1 MTVKMVSRVI
11 EVIEL
16 FAQEKQPLALS
27 EMARLLQMPV
37 STCLG
42 LIRTLEA
49 LGYIYETGRRQGY
62 YPTGRLLTMAQVI
75 AAHDPVLDFVKPTL
89 VELRDNVRETV
100 VFGKL
105 REDWEVVY
113 LEVVDGPQR
122 IRYFARAGETRHAYV
137 NSQGRALLSTLTA
150 QARNAAFKEMKLE
163 RLTDATLTTAA
174 AINAEIE
181 RSKARGWFAILGET
195 HPDLAGIAWPVR
207 LGRQMYAVSI
217 AGPRNRIEPRMQ
229 ELSGFLRGACA
240 TIEESDSRK
249 ETP

>member
-1 MTVKMVSRVI
+1 MVSRVI

-27 EMARLLQMPV
+27 EMARLMEMPV

-49 LGYIYETGRRQGY
+49 HGYIYETGRRQGY
-62 YPTGRLLTMAQVI
+62 YPTGRLLAMAQVI
-75 AAHDPVLDFVKPTL
+75 SAHDPVIDSARPTL
-89 VELRDNVRETV
+89 IELRNDVRETV
-100 VFGKL
+100 VLGKL

-113 LEVVDGPQR
+113 LEVLEGPQR
-122 IRYFARAGETRHAYV
+122 IRYFAQAGETRHAYA
-137 NSQGRALLSTLTA
+137 NSQGRALLSTLTME
-150 QARNAAFKEMKLE
+150 ARNVAFKKMKLE
-163 RLTDATLTTAA
+163 RLTEATLTTAT

-217 AGPRNRIEPRMQ
+217 AGPRHRIEPRIE
-229 ELSGFLRGACA
+229 ELSVMLRAACA
-240 TIEESDSRK
+240 AIEKSGSTK
-249 ETP
+249 EAS